1 MSFNNSNDTT
11 FAVDDKLKYY
21 FQMVTISTGIFG
33 NIISFIIFTRPH
45 LIRRNN
51 TGFLYAI
58 LSVLNV
64 LTILEYDFYLY
75 SNYLSFL
82 FKKMMDPCYVEVFVR
97 ACLNDSLVWMQVLV
111 SFDRFILIIFPR
123 KAQILAKRVRYSY
136 FNDFL
141 KFNNKN

>member
-75 SNYLSFL
+75 SNNLSFL
-82 FKKMMDPCYVEVFVR
+82 FTKMMGPCYLEAFVR
-97 ACLNDSLVWMQVLV
+97 ACLNDTLVWMQVLI

-123 KAQILAKRVRYSY
+123 KAHVLTKRV
-136 FNDFL
+136 FL
-141 KFNNKN
+141 F

>member
-75 SNYLSFL
+75 SNNLSFL
-82 FKKMMDPCYVEVFVR
+82 FKKMMSPCYLEAFVR
-97 ACLNDSLVWMQVLV
+97 ACLNDTLVWMQVLI

-123 KAQILAKRVRYSY
+123 KAHVLTKRV
-136 FNDFL
+136 FL
-141 KFNNKN
+141 F